1 MNPRIQGRV
10 APEKYDLYK
19 KKKKRVYQKTGGNSD
34 RRRVSSVVFRS
45 LYRTTIEVEQKC
57 STFLFDKEVKNG
69 KMGSMGSMD
78 TPTPKI
84 QKRCAMKEL
93 IRRIRYK
100 VINILLDE
108 EKPPKE
114 GFKITTWVGQYGQHY
129 VAVASKRPLAKEELE
144 RFYSAVSDLTG
155 WKCTREV
162 MVGTGAGS

>member
-1 MNPRIQGRV
+1 MVKWGQWGQWIHRPQ
-10 APEKYDLYK
+10 KY
-19 KKKKRVYQKTGGNSD
+19 R
-34 RRRVSSVVFRS
+34 
-45 LYRTTIEVEQKC
+45 
-57 STFLFDKEVKNG
+57 
-69 KMGSMGSMD
+69 
-78 TPTPKI
+78 
-84 QKRCAMKEL
+84 KRCAMKEL

-162 MVGTGAGS
+162 MVGTGAWGLENHSTMRYDKDA

>member
-1 MNPRIQGRV
+1 
-10 APEKYDLYK
+10 
-19 KKKKRVYQKTGGNSD
+19 
-34 RRRVSSVVFRS
+34 
-45 LYRTTIEVEQKC
+45 
-57 STFLFDKEVKNG
+57 
-69 KMGSMGSMD
+69 MGSMGSMD

-144 RFYSAVSDLTG
+144 RFYPQYLTLQG
-155 WKCTREV
+155 GNALVKLW
-162 MVGTGAGS
+162 

>member
-1 MNPRIQGRV
+1 MVKWGQWGQWGRWIHR
-10 APEKYDLYK
+10 P
-19 KKKKRVYQKTGGNSD
+19 
-34 RRRVSSVVFRS
+34 
-45 LYRTTIEVEQKC
+45 
-57 STFLFDKEVKNG
+57 
-69 KMGSMGSMD
+69 
-78 TPTPKI
+78 PKI

-162 MVGTGAGS
+162 MVGTGAWGLENHSTMRYDKDA

>member
-1 MNPRIQGRV
+1 M
-10 APEKYDLYK
+10 
-19 KKKKRVYQKTGGNSD
+19 
-34 RRRVSSVVFRS
+34 FRN

-57 STFLFDKEVKNG
+57 STFIDKEVKNG

-129 VAVASKRPLAKEELE
+129 VAVASK
-144 RFYSAVSDLTG
+144 DL
-155 WKCTREV
+155 
-162 MVGTGAGS
+162 